1 MRGSGEGEKTKKQEV
16 FKMFPVKSNDFPF
29 NALGRLF
36 DEALVATRRESTLP
50 SVNISEDERAYH
62 VALAAPGMR
71 KEDFEVHVSDGVLS
85 IGVEKEEKK
94 EEHENC
100 NGKEGKK
107 CIVREYNYSSFHRSF
122 GLPEDVDSEKV
133 EASYEN
139 GELKVI
145 LPKRSVDPNEGKRQ
159 ISVK

>member
-1 MRGSGEGEKTKKQEV
+1 
-16 FKMFPVKSNDFPF
+16 MFPVKSNDFPF

-50 SVNISEDERAYH
+50 SVNISEDEHAYH
-62 VALAAPGMR
+62 VALAAPGMK

-94 EEHENC
+94 EEQE
-100 NGKEGKK
+100 KEGKR
-107 CIVREYNYSSFHRSF
+107 CIMREYNYTSFHRSF
-122 GLPEDVDSEKV
+122 GLPEDVHSEKV

-139 GELKVI
+139 GELKVV

>member
-1 MRGSGEGEKTKKQEV
+1 M
-16 FKMFPVKSNDFPF
+16 
-29 NALGRLF
+29 
-36 DEALVATRRESTLP
+36 
-50 SVNISEDERAYH
+50 
-62 VALAAPGMR
+62 
-71 KEDFEVHVSDGVLS
+71 
-85 IGVEKEEKK
+85 
-94 EEHENC
+94 
-100 NGKEGKK
+100 
-107 CIVREYNYSSFHRSF
+107 REYNYSSFHRSF

>member
-1 MRGSGEGEKTKKQEV
+1 
-16 FKMFPVKSNDFPF
+16 
-29 NALGRLF
+29 
-36 DEALVATRRESTLP
+36 
-50 SVNISEDERAYH
+50 
-62 VALAAPGMR
+62 MR

-94 EEHENC
+94 EEQENC
-100 NGKEGKK
+100 KGEEGRK